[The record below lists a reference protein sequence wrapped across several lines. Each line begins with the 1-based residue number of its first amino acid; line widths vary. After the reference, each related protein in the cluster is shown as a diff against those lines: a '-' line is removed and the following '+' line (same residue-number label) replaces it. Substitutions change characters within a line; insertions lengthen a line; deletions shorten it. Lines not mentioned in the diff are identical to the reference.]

1 MVYKTSRLE
10 SSLDYADKTQLATTT
25 QRRFECSRIVLFRVL
40 LDHRVREKMTKATTK
55 IPFVVAP
62 RRVLYRFYYESVSR
76 RVYYIIYSTRRLTVN
91 YCILLYN
98 DRCVMFRNG
107 FVFFFL

>member
-40 LDHRVREKMTKATTK
+40 LDHRVRGTVTTAITK
-55 IPFVVAP
+55 IPFVGCSIDSIMNPLIVECFVYIY
-62 RRVLYRFYYESVSR
+62 VL
-76 RVYYIIYSTRRLTVN
+76 
-91 YCILLYN
+91 
-98 DRCVMFRNG
+98 DD
-107 FVFFFL
+107 

>member
-40 LDHRVREKMTKATTK
+40 LDHRVRETKIKAMTK
-55 IPFVVAP
+55 IPFIVAS
-62 RRVLYRFYYESVSR
+62 RRMFYRFYNKSVNR
-76 RVYYIIYSTRRLTVN
+76 QVYYILYMCTRRLTV
-91 YCILLYN
+91 YYIIT
-98 DRCVMFRNG
+98 V
-107 FVFFFL
+107 V

>member
-40 LDHRVREKMTKATTK
+40 LDHRVREKMTKAMTK
-55 IPFVVAP
+55 ILFVVSP
-62 RRVLYRFYYESVSR
+62 RRVFYRFYYESVNL
-76 RVYYIIYSTRRLTVN
+76 RVYYIRTRRLTV
-91 YCILLYN
+91 YI
-98 DRCVMFRNG
+98 V
-107 FVFFFL
+107 

>member
-25 QRRFECSRIVLFRVL
+25 QRRFECSRIVLLRVL
-40 LDHRVREKMTKATTK
+40 LDHRVREKMTTAMTN

-62 RRVLYRFYYESVSR
+62 P
-76 RVYYIIYSTRRLTVN
+76 
-91 YCILLYN
+91 IL
-98 DRCVMFRNG
+98 
-107 FVFFFL
+107 